1 MTEIERTV
9 WLDKPMTRSE
19 DGRFQIVEGSEQ
31 FASSLTLTVAQGEA
45 LLELLAERFPA
56 RDARVKAEAL
66 DAEVEALRGYT
77 LDHRSAEVIFDHL
90 IRLIERDAA
99 MLREQA
105 KR

>member
-1 MTEIERTV
+1 VIEDVRGAWTGADIDAV
-9 WLDKPMTRSE
+9 LESAP
-19 DGRFQIVEGSEQ
+19 
-31 FASSLTLTVAQGEA
+31 SSV
-45 LLELLAERFPA
+45 LAA

-105 KR
+105 NR